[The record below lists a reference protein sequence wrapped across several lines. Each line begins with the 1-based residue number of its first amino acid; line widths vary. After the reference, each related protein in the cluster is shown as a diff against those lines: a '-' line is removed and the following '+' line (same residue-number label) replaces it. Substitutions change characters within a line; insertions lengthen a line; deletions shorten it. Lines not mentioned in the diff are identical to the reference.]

1 MASTTKDAAVEFFPP
16 RTQPTQE
23 QIDANMTKVLAL
35 QNFARTQH
43 GKRPFAAILVGPD
56 HEALLLMHQSVSHVD
71 HAESS
76 LARLSSSHYSQ
87 AYLWQCT
94 LYSTWEPCAMCSATI
109 YWANIGRVV
118 YGASNEELYK
128 LTGPKNKENFTMKWN
143 CREIIAGG
151 QKEVD
156 IMGPLTGTWEEK
168 VVEDADGYWS
178 VVRKQI
184 EEKA

>member
-1 MASTTKDAAVEFFPP
+1 
-16 RTQPTQE
+16 
-23 QIDANMTKVLAL
+23 
-35 QNFARTQH
+35 
-43 GKRPFAAILVGPD
+43 
-56 HEALLLMHQSVSHVD
+56 
-71 HAESS
+71 
-76 LARLSSSHYSQ
+76 
-87 AYLWQCT
+87 
-94 LYSTWEPCAMCSATI
+94 MCSATI
-109 YWANIGRVV
+109 YWANIGRLV

-151 QKEVD
+151 QKDVD